1 MKTYDI
7 NQKITEYSI
16 MKNHYFFLF
25 PKIDE
30 KKNGLVFALLKRA
43 KILHEK
49 LGIDPII
56 ITTDYDRSLAQNYW
70 NLVSSNLAPSSI
82 GYLNLYGDLQGTPL
96 RLAEKKYHKNDKKM
110 FNENISNTQIFD
122 TFNQRLHDK
131 NNKNYLYEI
140 RQKDTPTLRYV
151 NTFQQGIKNGRLI
164 YDSYGHLS
172 CIQTI
177 SLETQTVITE
187 TYFHIK
193 GYPVIIKNYQL
204 NEKKKNILL
213 NIFLLDENGV
223 ITEVFD
229 LESQLIQYWFSKISK
244 NYINDLMYILIDRA
258 IHFYEPLRHI
268 KQKNMRFIGTIHAT
282 HLNGADIYR
291 ASINRHYR
299 SYFEHSDEL
308 DALVILTERQKEHI
322 QQRFEIHEKLFV
334 IPHIYEKS
342 IKHVKFTDRNP
353 LSCLTIAR
361 YDKAK
366 NLDSL
371 IRVFKEVIKEIPNAY
386 LNIYGFGGEQ
396 TFLQNEI
403 DSYQLNNHVKLMG
416 YNENTDSLYDQAS
429 LFLFSSRS
437 EGFGMAVL
445 EALCHGCPV
454 VSYNI
459 DYGPS
464 DMIND
469 GINGFLIPFE
479 NETLFAQ
486 KIISLLKDEQM
497 RQNFSEAAYACTQ
510 LTDQEQFAQKWQ
522 ALFEA
527 IR

>member
-1 MKTYDI
+1 
-7 NQKITEYSI
+7 

-43 KILHEK
+43 KILNEK
-49 LGIDPII
+49 LGINPII

-70 NLVSSNLAPSSI
+70 NLISSNLAPPSI

-110 FNENISNTQIFD
+110 FNENISNTQIPY
-122 TFNQRLHDK
+122 TFNQRFHDK
-131 NNKNYLYEI
+131 KNKNYLYEI
-140 RQKDTPTLRYV
+140 RQEDSLTLRYV
-151 NTFQQGIKNGRLI
+151 NTFQKGIKNGRLI

-172 CIQTI
+172 CIQII

-213 NIFLLDENGV
+213 NIFLLDENSV

-229 LESQLIQYWFSKISK
+229 LESQLIQYWFLKLSQ
-244 NYINDLMYILIDRA
+244 NYTNDLMNILIDRA

-282 HLNGADIYR
+282 HLNGPDIYR

-322 QQRFEIHEKLFV
+322 QKRFGMHGKLFV

-371 IRVFKEVIKEIPNAY
+371 IRIFKTVIKEIPNAY
-386 LNIYGFGGEQ
+386 LNIYGFGGERV
-396 TFLQNEI
+396 FLQNEI
-403 DSYQLNNHVKLMG
+403 DNYQLNDHIKLMG

-454 VSYNI
+454 ISYNI

-464 DMIND
+464 DMIHD
-469 GINGFLIPFE
+469 SENGYLIPFE
-479 NETLFAQ
+479 DETLFSQ
-486 KIISLLKDEQM
+486 KVIDLLKDQQK
-497 RQNFSEAAYACTQ
+497 RQKFSEAAYACTH
-510 LTDQEQFAQKWQ
+510 LKDQEQFAGKWQ
-522 ALFEA
+522 ALFQA
-527 IR
+527 IQS

>member
-1 MKTYDI
+1 MKK
-7 NQKITEYSI
+7 Q
-16 MKNHYFFLF
+16 YFFLF

-56 ITTDYDRSLAQNYW
+56 ITTDYDRSLAKNYW
-70 NLVSSNLAPSSI
+70 NLISSNLAPSSI

-110 FNENISNTQIFD
+110 FNENISNTQISD

-140 RQKDTPTLRYV
+140 RQEDSPTLRYV

-164 YDSYGHLS
+164 YDSYGFLS
-172 CIQTI
+172 CIQIIDSNTKAI
-177 SLETQTVITE
+177 ATE
-187 TYFHIK
+187 TYFHTK
-193 GYPVIIKNYQL
+193 GHPVIIKNYQL
-204 NEKKKNILL
+204 NEKNKNTLV
-213 NIFLLDENGV
+213 NIFLLNENGV

-229 LESQLIQYWFSKISK
+229 EEAQLIQYWFLKISK
-244 NYINDLMYILIDRA
+244 NYQNDLMYILIDRA
-258 IHFYEPLRHI
+258 IHFFEPLRKI
-268 KQKNMRFIGTIHAT
+268 KQSNMRLIGTIHNI
-282 HLNGADIYR
+282 HLNGSDIHKS
-291 ASINRHYR
+291 SISRHYR
-299 SYFEHSDEL
+299 GYFNHSDAL
-308 DALVILTERQKEHI
+308 DALVILTERQKDHI
-322 QQRFEIHEKLFV
+322 QQRFGLDEKLFL
-334 IPHIYEKS
+334 IPHIYEKTVNRVIHS
-342 IKHVKFTDRNP
+342 QRDP
-353 LSCLTIAR
+353 LLCLTIAR
-361 YDKAK
+361 YDKQK

-371 IRVFKEVIKEIPNAY
+371 IRIFKKVTEEIPNAY

-396 TFLQNEI
+396 NFLQDEI
-403 DSYQLNNHVKLMG
+403 NNYQLNNHIKLMG
-416 YNENTDSLYDQAS
+416 YTENTDSLYDQAS
-429 LFLFSSRS
+429 LFLFSSRF
-437 EGFGMAVL
+437 EGFGMSVL

-479 NETLFAQ
+479 DETLFAQ
-486 KIISLLKDEQM
+486 KVISLLKDEQK
-497 RQNFSEAAYACTQ
+497 RENFSEAAYACTQ